1 MRLGRCAAMARH
13 PRLIVPG
20 VALHVRQRGND
31 RQDCFRQDNDRLVY
45 LSMLRDFTAL
55 RQCAVHAYCF
65 MTNHVHLLLTP
76 QDERACALLM
86 RDLGRCY
93 AAYFN
98 RRYQRTGALWE
109 HPFRSSLVESA
120 DYVIAC
126 YRYIER
132 NPVRACMVTTP
143 AAYSWSSYA
152 GNAALREDR
161 LLTPHPE
168 YLALGLHDTSRTRA
182 YARLLMDADE
192 PAFVK
197 NMRAAIEAGYPLV
210 GDRLKAELEKA
221 GARFERGKSGPRAAP
236 VPMRDADSAQLA
248 LLTK

>member
-1 MRLGRCAAMARH
+1 MARH

-45 LSMLRDFTAL
+45 LSMLRDFSRL
-55 RQCAVHAYCF
+55 RQCAVHAYCL

-76 QDERACALLM
+76 QDDDGCALLM

-98 RRYQRTGALWE
+98 RRYKRSGALWG
-109 HPFRSSLVESA
+109 HPFHSSLVDSA
-120 DYVIAC
+120 HYVIAC

-132 NPVRACMVTTP
+132 NPVRARMVALP
-143 AAYSWSSYA
+143 AAHPWSSYA
-152 GNAALREDR
+152 GNAALRQDA

-168 YLALGLHDTSRTRA
+168 YLALGIDESSRRRA
-182 YARLLMDADE
+182 YGRLVMDDDE
-192 PAFVK
+192 PDVLQT
-197 NMRAAIEAGYPLV
+197 MREAVDAGYPLV
-210 GDRLKAELEKA
+210 GGRLKAELERA
-221 GARFERGKSGPRAAP
+221 GARFERGRPGPC
-236 VPMRDADSAQLA
+236 
-248 LLTK
+248 